1 MEARAE
7 AVVVDGS
14 MLLDCSPAAA
24 RLRAPPAA
32 VAVDASRP
40 ALRASELYGRAFL
53 GRRFGDVAVARGA
66 VAGAVRDAVFAASTR
81 RSLTLF
87 PGAPGQRTF
96 SQTHHRA
103 LGAAL
108 RPSAAAWA
116 WLARSAEPWQLRGA
130 LDLDARELGATC
142 GALLGRRDGL
152 EVLGSVL
159 PGAATSLWAGSAG
172 TRTPLHADAATSVVV
187 QLAGAKVF
195 RCCSRDDVAAAD
207 LPPAVLRDGDAAAA
221 LGLAV
226 ADVERIPNVATV
238 VLEPGDALVLPRG
251 VYHDVEARD
260 GLAASLV
267 LRVDCCAD
275 PAAAA
280 AAAAARCGAE
290 AAAAAAAD
298 AARHLEAGDAAAA
311 HFALLQALAA
321 EDAGLE
327 AAGGDPVDLGIDD

>member
-116 WLARSAEPWQLRGA
+116 WLARSAEPWQLRAVPKPNLQPDFNVSVFECFDTSSSAG
-130 LDLDARELGATC
+130 LRELDESNRFVQKSA
-142 GALLGRRDGL
+142 
-152 EVLGSVL
+152 ES
-159 PGAATSLWAGSAG
+159 TS
-172 TRTPLHADAATSVVV
+172 
-187 QLAGAKVF
+187 
-195 RCCSRDDVAAAD
+195 
-207 LPPAVLRDGDAAAA
+207 
-221 LGLAV
+221 
-226 ADVERIPNVATV
+226 I
-238 VLEPGDALVLPRG
+238 
-251 VYHDVEARD
+251 
-260 GLAASLV
+260 
-267 LRVDCCAD
+267 
-275 PAAAA
+275 
-280 AAAAARCGAE
+280 
-290 AAAAAAAD
+290 
-298 AARHLEAGDAAAA
+298 
-311 HFALLQALAA
+311 
-321 EDAGLE
+321 
-327 AAGGDPVDLGIDD
+327 